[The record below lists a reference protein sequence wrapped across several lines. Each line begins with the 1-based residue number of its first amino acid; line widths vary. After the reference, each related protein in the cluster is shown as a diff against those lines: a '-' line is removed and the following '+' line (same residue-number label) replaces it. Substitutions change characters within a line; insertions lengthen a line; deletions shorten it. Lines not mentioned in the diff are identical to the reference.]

1 MGFKSKRFFVFLS
14 SLVNLT
20 DMASYKLIP
29 YGISDFAQVRRE
41 DKYYVDKTM
50 YLPKMEAAGNFL
62 FLIRPRRFG
71 KSLFLSMMRCY
82 YDILEKDNFHNLFSG
97 LWIEN
102 HPTTLMG
109 TFQVLYMDFSQVGG
123 DMNNLFDRF
132 NSRIGAVLDDFAYRY
147 ERFYYDGFAADVEK
161 KSDFRSK
168 LDHITLLAK
177 RKGIRLYLIVDEYD
191 NFTNTVLN
199 VAGEEV
205 YHAMTHAEGFYRDVF
220 KLFKPN
226 FDRILMMGVS
236 PVTMDDV
243 TSGYNIATS
252 LTLDPDFNMMLGFS
266 ETEVREMIRY
276 YQGVGALKADEDA
289 LIDEMKPWYDGYC
302 FSRRALRTDP
312 KMYNT
317 DMVSYYIR
325 NYISHGE
332 APEEMLDRNTATD
345 YNKLDKLIRLDKLD
359 GDRKSVLLEVA
370 QNGFTLGEVQPSFP
384 AHRLI
389 EPDMFKSLLYY
400 YGLLTIGG
408 VDGVDTVLS
417 IPNNNVRRQFYEYL
431 VIEYSKIKNIN
442 VSELNRRFK
451 AAALDGDWRPMM
463 EYICR
468 QYHDTTS
475 VRSLIEGERN
485 IQGFMTAYFSL
496 NPYYLTNPE
505 VEFSHGY
512 CDFFLMP
519 DFHRCE
525 TTAHAYIVELK
536 YLKPDATEET
546 AAKQWDE
553 AAEQIRGYGDGKAV
567 RTLAGKAALHLI
579 VVQIKGYSLYR
590 MDEVT
595 KAI

>member
-451 AAALDGDWRPMM
+451 AAALDGEWRPMM

-505 VEFSHGY
+505 VELSHGY

-536 YLKPDATEET
+536 YLRSDATEEA

-553 AAEQIRGYGDGKAV
+553 AAEQIRGYGKGKAV
-567 RTLAGKAALHLI
+567 KTLAGKAALHLI

-590 MDEVT
+590 MDEVL
-595 KAI
+595 

>member
-1 MGFKSKRFFVFLS
+1 
-14 SLVNLT
+14 
-20 DMASYKLIP
+20 MAPYKLIP
-29 YGISDFAQVRRE
+29 YGISDFAQVREE
-41 DKYYVDKTM
+41 DKYYADKTM

-71 KSLFLSMMRCY
+71 KSLFLSMMRYY
-82 YDILEKDNFHNLFSG
+82 YDINEKDNFDSLFTG
-97 LWIEN
+97 LWIEKN
-102 HPTTLMG
+102 PTPLMG
-109 TFQVLYMDFSQVGG
+109 TFQVLYLDFSQVGG
-123 DMNNLFDRF
+123 DMNSLFDRF
-132 NSRIGAVLDDFAYRY
+132 NSRTGAVLDDFAYRY

-168 LDHITLLAK
+168 LDHITLQAK
-177 RKGIRLYLIVDEYD
+177 RRGIHLYLIVDEYD

-252 LTLDPDFNMMLGFS
+252 LTLDPEFNMMLGFS
-266 ETEVREMIRY
+266 ENEVREMIRY
-276 YQGVGALKADEDA
+276 YQSVGVLHADEDA

-302 FSRRALRTDP
+302 FSRRALKTDP

-417 IPNNNVRRQFYEYL
+417 IPNNNVRKQFYEYL

-475 VRSLIEGERN
+475 VRSLIQGERN

-496 NPYYLTNPE
+496 NPYCLTNPE
-505 VEFSHGY
+505 VELNHGY

-519 DFHRCE
+519 DFHRCA
-525 TTAHAYIVELK
+525 TTSHAYIVELK
-536 YLKPDATEET
+536 YLKPDATEEA

-553 AAEQIRGYGDGKAV
+553 AVEQIRGYGEGKAV
-567 RTLAGKAALHLI
+567 KALAGKAALHLI
-579 VVQIKGYSLYR
+579 VVQLKGYSLYK
-590 MDEVT
+590 MDEV
-595 KAI
+595 

>member
-1 MGFKSKRFFVFLS
+1 M
-14 SLVNLT
+14 T
-20 DMASYKLIP
+20 SYKLIP
-29 YGISDFAQVRRE
+29 YGISNFEQVRRE
-41 DKYYVDKTM
+41 NLYYADKTE
-50 YLPKMEAAGNFL
+50 YIPKMENAGNFL

-71 KSLFLSMMRCY
+71 KSLFLSMLRYY
-82 YDILEKDNFHNLFSG
+82 YDIQEKDNFGNLFSG
-97 LWIEN
+97 LWIEKN
-102 HPTTLMG
+102 QTPLAG
-109 TFQVLYMDFSQVGG
+109 GFQVLYLDFSRVGG
-123 DMNNLFDRF
+123 DIETLSQSFDVYC
-132 NSRIGAVLDDFAYRY
+132 SAVAEDFARRY
-147 ERFYYDGFAADVEK
+147 EAFYPPEYLSEVLRQKTFVG
-161 KSDFRSK
+161 K
-168 LDHITLLAK
+168 LNVIDLYAK
-177 RKGIRLYLIVDEYD
+177 RMKRKLYLIVDEYD
-191 NFTNTVLN
+191 NFTNVVLN
-199 VAGEEV
+199 VKGEQV
-205 YHAMTHAEGFYRDVF
+205 YHAMTHAEGFYRGVF
-220 KLFKPN
+220 KQYKGM

-289 LIDEMKPWYDGYC
+289 LIAEMKPWYDGYC
-302 FSRRALRTDP
+302 FSRRAIKTDP

-317 DMVSYYIR
+317 DMVSYYLR
-325 NYISHGE
+325 NYINHGE

-359 GDRKSVLLEVA
+359 GDRKSVILEVA

-384 AHRLI
+384 THRLI

-408 VDGVDTVLS
+408 TDGMDTILS
-417 IPNNNVRRQFYEYL
+417 IPNNNVRKQFYEYL

-442 VSELNRRFK
+442 VSELSRHFK
-451 AAALDGDWRPMM
+451 AAALNGDWRPMM

-468 QYHDTTS
+468 QYHDTTT

-505 VEFSHGY
+505 VELSHGY
-512 CDFFLMP
+512 CDFFMMP
-519 DFHRCE
+519 DFHRCT

-536 YLKPDATEET
+536 YLKPDATEEA

-553 AAEQIRGYGDGKAV
+553 AVEQIKGYGAGKTVLA
-567 RTLAGKAALHLI
+567 LAGNAELHLI
-579 VVQIKGYSLYR
+579 AVQIKGYSLYR
-590 MDEVT
+590 MEE
-595 KAI
+595 IIL

>member
-1 MGFKSKRFFVFLS
+1 
-14 SLVNLT
+14 
-20 DMASYKLIP
+20 MAQYRLIP

-41 DKYYVDKTM
+41 NTYYVDKTM
-50 YLPKMEAAGNFL
+50 YIPKMETAGHFL

-71 KSLFLSMMRCY
+71 KSLFLSMMRYY
-82 YDILEKDNFHNLFSG
+82 YDVREKDNFSGLFSG

-102 HPTTLMG
+102 NKTPLMG
-109 TFQVLYMDFSQVGG
+109 GFQVLYLDFSRVGG
-123 DMNNLFDRF
+123 DIETLSQSFDTYC
-132 NSRIGAVLDDFAYRY
+132 SIVAEDFARRY
-147 ERFYYDGFAADVEK
+147 EAFYPPEYLSEVLRQKTFV
-161 KSDFRSK
+161 SK
-168 LDHITLLAK
+168 LNIIDVYAK
-177 RKGIRLYLIVDEYD
+177 RMKHRLYLIVDEYD
-191 NFTNTVLN
+191 NFTNVVLN
-199 VAGEEV
+199 VKGERV
-205 YHAMTHAEGFYRDVF
+205 YHAMTHAEGFYRSVF
-220 KLFKPN
+220 KQYKGM

-252 LTLDPDFNMMLGFS
+252 LTLNRNFNMMLGFS

-276 YQGVGALKADEDA
+276 YQSVGALSADEDA
-289 LIDEMKPWYDGYC
+289 LIAEMKPWYDGYC
-302 FSRRALRTDP
+302 FSTESLKTDP

-325 NYISHGE
+325 NYINFGE
-332 APEEMLDRNTATD
+332 APEDMLDRNTATD

-359 GDRKSVLLEVA
+359 GDRKSVILEVA
-370 QNGFTLGEVQPSFP
+370 QNGFTLGDVQPSFP

-400 YGLLTIGG
+400 YGLLTISGT
-408 VDGVDTVLS
+408 DGADTVLA
-417 IPNNNVRRQFYEYL
+417 IPNNNVRKQFYEYL
-431 VIEYSKIKNIN
+431 VIEYNKILQVNMSKL
-442 VSELNRRFK
+442 SEAFDS
-451 AAALDGDWRPMM
+451 AALDGDWRPMM

-496 NPYYLTNPE
+496 SPYYLTNPE
-505 VEFSHGY
+505 VELNHGY

-536 YLKPDATEET
+536 YLKTDATEET
-546 AAKQWDE
+546 ARKQWDE
-553 AAEQIRGYGDGKAV
+553 AAEQIRGYGEGSKVKA
-567 RTLAGKAALHLI
+567 LCGNAALHLI
-579 VVQIKGYSLYR
+579 VAQIKGYDLHR
-590 MDEVT
+590 LEE
-595 KAI
+595 IL

>member
-1 MGFKSKRFFVFLS
+1 ME
-14 SLVNLT
+14 
-20 DMASYKLIP
+20 SYKLIP

-41 DKYYVDKTM
+41 DKYYADKTM

-82 YDILEKDNFHNLFSG
+82 YDILEKDNFQNLFSG
-97 LWIEN
+97 LWIEKN
-102 HPTTLMG
+102 PTPLMG
-109 TFQVLYMDFSQVGG
+109 TFQVLHLDFSQVGG

-132 NSRIGAVLDDFAYRY
+132 NSRTGAVLDDFAHRY
-147 ERFYYDGFAADVEK
+147 ERFYYDGFAADVER

-199 VAGEEV
+199 VAGEDV

-289 LIDEMKPWYDGYC
+289 LIAEMKPWYDGYC
-302 FSRRALRTDP
+302 FSKRAFNTDP

-317 DMVSYYIR
+317 DMVSYYLR
-325 NYISHGE
+325 NYISHNE

-370 QNGFTLGEVQPSFP
+370 QNGFTLGDVQPSFP
-384 AHRLI
+384 AHKLI

-400 YGLLTIGG
+400 YGLLTINGTRG
-408 VDGVDTVLS
+408 VNTILS
-417 IPNNNVRRQFYEYL
+417 IPNNNVRKQFYEYL
-431 VIEYSKIKNIN
+431 VIEYNKILQVNMSKL
-442 VSELNRRFK
+442 SETFDS
-451 AAALDGDWRPMM
+451 AALDGDWRPMM

-505 VEFSHGY
+505 VELSHGY
-512 CDFFLMP
+512 CDFFMMP

-525 TTAHAYIVELK
+525 ATAHAYIVELK
-536 YLKPDATEET
+536 YLKPDATEEA

-553 AAEQIRGYGDGKAV
+553 AVEQIRDYGKGKAV
-567 RTLAGKAALHLI
+567 SALAGKARLHLI

-590 MDEVT
+590 MDEVFG
-595 KAI
+595 

>member
-205 YHAMTHAEGFYRDVF
+205 YHAMTHAEGFHRDVF

-276 YQGVGALKADEDA
+276 YHGVGALKADEDA

-302 FSRRALRTDP
+302 FSTESLNTDP

-317 DMVSYYIR
+317 DMVSYYLR
-325 NYISHGE
+325 HYINRGE
-332 APEEMLDRNTATD
+332 APRDMLDRNTATD

-370 QNGFTLGEVQPSFP
+370 QNGFTIGEVQPSFP

-408 VDGVDTVLS
+408 TDGMDTVLS

-442 VSELNRRFK
+442 VSDLSRRFK
-451 AAALDGDWRPMM
+451 AAALDGDWSPMM

-475 VRSLIEGERN
+475 VRSLIQGERN

-505 VEFSHGY
+505 VELSHGY

-525 TTAHAYIVELK
+525 TTAHAYIIELK
-536 YLKPDATEET
+536 YLKPDATEDA

-553 AAEQIRGYGDGKAV
+553 AVEQIRGYGNGKAV
-567 RTLAGKAALHLI
+567 RVLAGKAKLHLI
-579 VVQIKGYSLYR
+579 VVQIKGHTLYK
-590 MDEVT
+590 MEEVG
-595 KAI
+595 I

>member
-1 MGFKSKRFFVFLS
+1 M
-14 SLVNLT
+14 T
-20 DMASYKLIP
+20 SYKLIP
-29 YGISDFAQVRRE
+29 YGISNFEQVRRE
-41 DKYYVDKTM
+41 NLYYADKTE
-50 YLPKMEAAGNFL
+50 YIPKMENAGNFL

-71 KSLFLSMMRCY
+71 KSLFLSMLRYY
-82 YDILEKDNFHNLFSG
+82 YDIQEKDNFGNLFSG
-97 LWIEN
+97 LWIEKN
-102 HPTTLMG
+102 QTPLAG
-109 TFQVLYMDFSQVGG
+109 GFQVLYLDFSRVGG
-123 DMNNLFDRF
+123 DIETLSQSFDVYC
-132 NSRIGAVLDDFAYRY
+132 SAVAEDFARRY
-147 ERFYYDGFAADVEK
+147 EAFYPPEYLSEVLRQKTFVG
-161 KSDFRSK
+161 K
-168 LDHITLLAK
+168 LNVIDLYAK
-177 RKGIRLYLIVDEYD
+177 RMKRKLYLIVDEYD
-191 NFTNTVLN
+191 NFTNVVLN
-199 VAGEEV
+199 VKGEQV
-205 YHAMTHAEGFYRDVF
+205 YHAMTHAEEFYRSVF
-220 KLFKPN
+220 KQYKGM

-289 LIDEMKPWYDGYC
+289 LIAEMKPWYDGYC
-302 FSRRALRTDP
+302 FSRRAIKTDP

-317 DMVSYYIR
+317 DMVSYYLR
-325 NYISHGE
+325 NYINHGE

-359 GDRKSVLLEVA
+359 GDRKSVILEVA

-384 AHRLI
+384 THRLI

-408 VDGVDTVLS
+408 TDGMDTILS
-417 IPNNNVRRQFYEYL
+417 IPNNNVRKQFYEYL

-442 VSELNRRFK
+442 VSELNRHFK

-505 VEFSHGY
+505 VELSHGY
-512 CDFFLMP
+512 CDFFMMP

-525 TTAHAYIVELK
+525 ATAHAYIVELK
-536 YLKPDATEET
+536 YLKPDATEEA

-553 AAEQIRGYGDGKAV
+553 AVEQIKGYGAGKTVLA
-567 RTLAGKAALHLI
+567 LAGNAELHLI
-579 VVQIKGYSLYR
+579 AVQIKGYSLYR
-590 MDEVT
+590 MEE
-595 KAI
+595 IIL

>member
-1 MGFKSKRFFVFLS
+1 
-14 SLVNLT
+14 
-20 DMASYKLIP
+20 MAQYRLIP
-29 YGISDFAQVRRE
+29 YGISDFAQVRGE

-50 YLPKMEAAGNFL
+50 YLPKMETAGNFL

-71 KSLFLSMMRCY
+71 KSLFLSMMRYY
-82 YDILEKDNFHNLFSG
+82 YDVCEKDNFSSLFSG

-102 HPTTLMG
+102 NKTPLMG
-109 TFQVLYMDFSQVGG
+109 GFQVLYLDFSRVGG
-123 DMNNLFDRF
+123 DIETLSQSFDTYC
-132 NSRIGAVLDDFAYRY
+132 SAVAEDFARRY
-147 ERFYYDGFAADVEK
+147 EAFYPSEYLSEVLRQKTFVG
-161 KSDFRSK
+161 K
-168 LDHITLLAK
+168 LNVIDLYAK
-177 RKGIRLYLIVDEYD
+177 RMKHRLYLIVDEYD
-191 NFTNTVLN
+191 NFTNVVLN
-199 VAGEEV
+199 VKGEQV
-205 YHAMTHAEGFYRDVF
+205 YHAMTHAEGFYRSVF
-220 KLFKPN
+220 KQYKGM

-266 ETEVREMIRY
+266 ETEVREIIRY
-276 YQGVGALKADEDA
+276 YQSVGALKADEDA
-289 LIDEMKPWYDGYC
+289 LIGEMKPWYDGYC
-302 FSRRALRTDP
+302 FSKKALKTDP

-325 NYISHGE
+325 NYINFGE
-332 APEEMLDRNTATD
+332 APEDMLDRNTATD

-359 GDRKSVLLEVA
+359 GDRKSVILEVA
-370 QNGFTLGEVQPSFP
+370 QNGFTLGDVQPSFP

-400 YGLLTIGG
+400 YGLLTISGT
-408 VDGVDTVLS
+408 DGADTVLA
-417 IPNNNVRRQFYEYL
+417 IPNNNVRKQFYEYL
-431 VIEYSKIKNIN
+431 VIEYNKIKTVN

-496 NPYYLTNPE
+496 SPYYLTNPE
-505 VEFSHGY
+505 VELNHGY

-536 YLKPDATEET
+536 YLKTDATEET
-546 AAKQWDE
+546 ARKQWDE
-553 AAEQIRGYGDGKAV
+553 AAEQIQGYGEGSKVKA
-567 RTLAGKAALHLI
+567 LCGNAALHLI
-579 VVQIKGYSLYR
+579 VAQIKGYDLYR
-590 MDEVT
+590 LEEIE
-595 KAI
+595 A

>member
-1 MGFKSKRFFVFLS
+1 
-14 SLVNLT
+14 
-20 DMASYKLIP
+20 MASYKLIP

-50 YLPKMEAAGNFL
+50 YLPKMEEAGNFL

-71 KSLFLSMMRCY
+71 KSLFLSMMRYY
-82 YDILEKDNFHNLFSG
+82 YDVCEKDNFSSLFSG
-97 LWIEN
+97 LWIEDK
-102 HPTTLMG
+102 PTPLMG
-109 TFQVLYMDFSQVGG
+109 GFQVLYLDFSQVGG
-123 DMNNLFDRF
+123 DMNSLFDRF
-132 NSRIGAVLDDFAYRY
+132 NSRTGAVIDDFAHRY

-168 LDHITLLAK
+168 LDHVTLQAK
-177 RKGIRLYLIVDEYD
+177 RRGIKLYLIVDEYD

-199 VAGEEV
+199 VEGEEV

-276 YQGVGALKADEDA
+276 YQSVGALAADEDA
-289 LIDEMKPWYDGYC
+289 LIAEMKPWYDGYC
-302 FSRRALRTDP
+302 FSKKALKTDP

-325 NYISHGE
+325 NYINSGS

-359 GDRKSVLLEVA
+359 GDRKSVILEVA
-370 QNGFTLGEVQPSFP
+370 QNGFTLGDVQPSFP

-400 YGLLTIGG
+400 YGLLTISGT
-408 VDGVDTVLS
+408 DGADTVLS
-417 IPNNNVRRQFYEYL
+417 IPNNNVRKQFYEYL
-431 VIEYSKIKNIN
+431 VIEYDKIKTVN
-442 VSELNRRFK
+442 VSDLNRHFK
-451 AAALDGDWRPMM
+451 TAALGGNWRPMM
-463 EYICR
+463 EYVCQ

-496 NPYYLTNPE
+496 SPYYLTNPE
-505 VEFSHGY
+505 VELNHGY

-519 DFHRCE
+519 DFRRCE

-536 YLKPDATEET
+536 YLKPDTTEES
-546 AAKQWDE
+546 AQKQWNE
-553 AAEQIRGYGDGKAV
+553 AVEQIRGYGAGEKVKA
-567 RTLAGKAALHLI
+567 LCGQAALHLI
-579 VVQIKGYSLYR
+579 VAQIKGYELHR
-590 MDEVT
+590 LEE
-595 KAI
+595 I

>member
-1 MGFKSKRFFVFLS
+1 
-14 SLVNLT
+14 
-20 DMASYKLIP
+20 MAQYRLIP
-29 YGISDFAQVRRE
+29 YGISDFAQVRGE

-50 YLPKMEAAGNFL
+50 YLPKMETAGNFL

-71 KSLFLSMMRCY
+71 KSLFLSMMRYY
-82 YDILEKDNFHNLFSG
+82 YDVCEKDNFSSLFSG

-102 HPTTLMG
+102 NKTPLMG
-109 TFQVLYMDFSQVGG
+109 GFQVLYLDFSRVGG
-123 DMNNLFDRF
+123 DIETLSQSFDTYC
-132 NSRIGAVLDDFAYRY
+132 SAVAEDFARRY
-147 ERFYYDGFAADVEK
+147 EAFYPSEYLSEVLRQKTFVG
-161 KSDFRSK
+161 K
-168 LDHITLLAK
+168 LNVIDLYAK
-177 RKGIRLYLIVDEYD
+177 RMKHRLYLIVDEYD
-191 NFTNTVLN
+191 NFTNVVLN
-199 VAGEEV
+199 VKGEQV
-205 YHAMTHAEGFYRDVF
+205 YHAMTHAEGFYRSVF
-220 KLFKPN
+220 KQYKGM

-266 ETEVREMIRY
+266 ETEVREIIRY
-276 YQGVGALKADEDA
+276 YQSVGALKADEDA
-289 LIDEMKPWYDGYC
+289 LIGEMKPWYDGYC
-302 FSRRALRTDP
+302 FSKKALKTDP

-325 NYISHGE
+325 NYINFGE
-332 APEEMLDRNTATD
+332 APEDMLDRNTATD

-359 GDRKSVLLEVA
+359 GDRKSVILEVA
-370 QNGFTLGEVQPSFP
+370 QNGFTLGDVQPSFP

-400 YGLLTIGG
+400 YGLLTISGT
-408 VDGVDTVLS
+408 DGADTVLA
-417 IPNNNVRRQFYEYL
+417 IPNNNVRKQFYEYL
-431 VIEYSKIKNIN
+431 VIEYNKIKTVN

-485 IQGFMTAYFSL
+485 IQGFITAYFSL
-496 NPYYLTNPE
+496 SPYYLTNPE
-505 VEFSHGY
+505 VELNHGY

-536 YLKPDATEET
+536 YLKTDATEET
-546 AAKQWDE
+546 ARKQWDE
-553 AAEQIRGYGDGKAV
+553 AAEQIQCYGEGSKVKA
-567 RTLAGKAALHLI
+567 LCGNAALHLI
-579 VVQIKGYSLYR
+579 VAQIKGYDLYR
-590 MDEVT
+590 LEEIE
-595 KAI
+595 A

>member
-1 MGFKSKRFFVFLS
+1 
-14 SLVNLT
+14 
-20 DMASYKLIP
+20 MAPYKLIP
-29 YGISDFAQVRRE
+29 YGISDFAQVREE
-41 DKYYVDKTM
+41 DKYYADKTM

-71 KSLFLSMMRCY
+71 KSLFLSMMRYY
-82 YDILEKDNFHNLFSG
+82 YDINEKDNFDSLFTG
-97 LWIEN
+97 LWIEKN
-102 HPTTLMG
+102 PTPLMG
-109 TFQVLYMDFSQVGG
+109 TFQVLYLDFSQVGG
-123 DMNNLFDRF
+123 DMNSLFDRF
-132 NSRIGAVLDDFAYRY
+132 NSRTGAVLDDFAYRY

-168 LDHITLLAK
+168 LDHITLQAK
-177 RKGIRLYLIVDEYD
+177 RRGIHLYLIVDEYD

-252 LTLDPDFNMMLGFS
+252 LTLDPEFNMMLGFS
-266 ETEVREMIRY
+266 ENEVREMIRY
-276 YQGVGALKADEDA
+276 YQSVGVLHADEDA

-302 FSRRALRTDP
+302 FSRRALKTDP

-417 IPNNNVRRQFYEYL
+417 IPNNNVRKQFYEYL

-442 VSELNRRFK
+442 VSELNRHFK

-475 VRSLIEGERN
+475 VRSLIQGERN

-505 VEFSHGY
+505 VELSHGY

-519 DFHRCE
+519 DFHRCA
-525 TTAHAYIVELK
+525 TTSHAYIVELK
-536 YLKPDATEET
+536 YLKPDATEEA

-553 AAEQIRGYGDGKAV
+553 AVEQIRGYGEGKAV
-567 RTLAGKAALHLI
+567 KALAGKAALHLI
-579 VVQIKGYSLYR
+579 VVQLKGYSLYK
-590 MDEVT
+590 MDEV
-595 KAI
+595 

>member
-1 MGFKSKRFFVFLS
+1 
-14 SLVNLT
+14 
-20 DMASYKLIP
+20 MASYKLIP
-29 YGISDFAQVRRE
+29 YGISDFSQVRRE
-41 DKYYVDKTM
+41 DKYYADKTM
-50 YLPKMEAAGNFL
+50 YLPKMETAGNFL
-62 FLIRPRRFG
+62 FFIRPRRFG
-71 KSLFLSMMRCY
+71 KSLFLSMMRYY
-82 YDILEKDNFHNLFSG
+82 YDILEKDNFSNLYSG
-97 LWIEN
+97 LWIEKN
-102 HPTTLMG
+102 PTPLMG
-109 TFQVLYMDFSQVGG
+109 EFQVLYLDFSRVGG
-123 DMNNLFDRF
+123 DIETLSQSFDVYC
-132 NSRIGAVLDDFAYRY
+132 SAVAEDFARRY
-147 ERFYYDGFAADVEK
+147 EAFYPPEYLSEVLNQKTFVG
-161 KSDFRSK
+161 K
-168 LDHITLLAK
+168 LNVIDLYAK
-177 RKGIRLYLIVDEYD
+177 RMKRKLYLIVDEYD
-191 NFTNTVLN
+191 NFTNVVLN
-199 VAGEEV
+199 VKGEQV
-205 YHAMTHAEGFYRDVF
+205 YHAMTHAEGFYRSVF
-220 KLFKPN
+220 KQYKGM

-276 YQGVGALKADEDA
+276 YQSVGALKADEDA
-289 LIDEMKPWYDGYC
+289 LIAEMKPWYDGYC
-302 FSRRALRTDP
+302 FSRKSLNTDP

-317 DMVSYYIR
+317 DMVSYYLR
-325 NYISHGE
+325 HYISHGE

-345 YNKLDKLIRLDKLD
+345 YNKLDKLIRLDQLD

-408 VDGVDTVLS
+408 MDGMDTLLR
-417 IPNNNVRRQFYEYL
+417 IPNNNVRKQFYEYL

-442 VSELNRRFK
+442 ISDLNRHFK

-463 EYICR
+463 EYICQ

-505 VEFSHGY
+505 VELNHGY
-512 CDFFLMP
+512 CDFFMMP
-519 DFHRCE
+519 DFNRCS

-536 YLKPDATEET
+536 YLKPDATEED
-546 AAKQWDE
+546 AKKQWNE
-553 AAEQIRGYGDGKAV
+553 AEEQIRGYSTGKAV
-567 RTLAGKAALHLI
+567 KHLAGKATLHLI
-579 VVQIKGYSLYR
+579 VAQIKGYSLHHL
-590 MDEVT
+590 DEV
-595 KAI
+595 K

>member
-1 MGFKSKRFFVFLS
+1 
-14 SLVNLT
+14 
-20 DMASYKLIP
+20 MAQYRLIP
-29 YGISDFAQVRRE
+29 YGISDFAQVRGE

-71 KSLFLSMMRCY
+71 KSLFLSMMRYY
-82 YDILEKDNFHNLFSG
+82 YDVREKDNFSGLFSG

-102 HPTTLMG
+102 NKTPLSG
-109 TFQVLYMDFSQVGG
+109 GFQVLYLDFSRVGG
-123 DMNNLFDRF
+123 DIETLSQSFDAYC
-132 NSRIGAVLDDFAYRY
+132 SIVAEDFARRY
-147 ERFYYDGFAADVEK
+147 EAFYPPEYLSEVLRQKTFV
-161 KSDFRSK
+161 SK
-168 LDHITLLAK
+168 LNIIDVYAK
-177 RKGIRLYLIVDEYD
+177 RMKHRLYLIVDEYD
-191 NFTNTVLN
+191 NFTNVVLN
-199 VAGEEV
+199 VKGEQV
-205 YHAMTHAEGFYRDVF
+205 YHAMTHAEGFYRSVF
-220 KLFKPN
+220 KQYKGM

-252 LTLDPDFNMMLGFS
+252 LTLNRNFNMMLGFS

-276 YQGVGALKADEDA
+276 YQSVGALKADEDA
-289 LIDEMKPWYDGYC
+289 LIAEMKPWYDGYC
-302 FSRRALRTDP
+302 FSTESLKTDP

-317 DMVSYYIR
+317 DMVSYYISY
-325 NYISHGE
+325 YINMGC
-332 APEEMLDRNTATD
+332 APKDMLDRNTATD

-359 GDRKSVLLEVA
+359 GDRKSVILEVA
-370 QNGFTLGEVQPSFP
+370 QNGFTLGDVQPSFP

-400 YGLLTIGG
+400 YGLLTISGTRG
-408 VDGVDTVLS
+408 VNTILS
-417 IPNNNVRRQFYEYL
+417 IPNNNVRKQFYEYL
-431 VIEYSKIKNIN
+431 VIEYNKILQVNMSKL
-442 VSELNRRFK
+442 SEAFDS
-451 AAALDGDWRPMM
+451 AALDGDWRPMM

-505 VEFSHGY
+505 VELNHGY

-536 YLKPDATEET
+536 YLKTDAGEEV
-546 AAKQWDE
+546 ARKQWDE
-553 AAEQIRGYGDGKAV
+553 AAEQIRGYGEGSKVKA
-567 RTLAGKAALHLI
+567 LCGNAALHLI
-579 VVQIKGYSLYR
+579 VAQIKGYDLHR
-590 MDEVT
+590 LEE
-595 KAI
+595 IL

>member
-1 MGFKSKRFFVFLS
+1 M
-14 SLVNLT
+14 T
-20 DMASYKLIP
+20 SYKLIP
-29 YGISDFAQVRRE
+29 YGVSNFEQVRRE
-41 DKYYVDKTM
+41 NLYYADKTE
-50 YLPKMEAAGNFL
+50 YIPKMENAGNFL

-71 KSLFLSMMRCY
+71 KSLFLSMLRYY
-82 YDILEKDNFHNLFSG
+82 YDVQEKDNFGNLFSG
-97 LWIEN
+97 LWIEKN
-102 HPTTLMG
+102 QTPLAG
-109 TFQVLYMDFSQVGG
+109 GFQVLYLDFSRVGG
-123 DMNNLFDRF
+123 DIETLSQSFDVYC
-132 NSRIGAVLDDFAYRY
+132 SAVAEDFARRY
-147 ERFYYDGFAADVEK
+147 EAFYPPEYLSEVLRQKTFVG
-161 KSDFRSK
+161 K
-168 LDHITLLAK
+168 LNVIDLYAK
-177 RKGIRLYLIVDEYD
+177 RMKRKLYLIVDEYD
-191 NFTNTVLN
+191 NFTNVVLN
-199 VAGEEV
+199 VKGEQV
-205 YHAMTHAEGFYRDVF
+205 YHAMTHAEGFYRGVF
-220 KLFKPN
+220 KQYKGM

-289 LIDEMKPWYDGYC
+289 LIAEMKPWYDGYC
-302 FSRRALRTDP
+302 FSRRAIKTDP

-317 DMVSYYIR
+317 DMVSYYLR
-325 NYISHGE
+325 YYINHGE

-359 GDRKSVLLEVA
+359 GDRKSVILEVA

-408 VDGVDTVLS
+408 TDGMDTILS
-417 IPNNNVRRQFYEYL
+417 IPNNNVRKQFYEYL

-442 VSELNRRFK
+442 VSELNRHFK

-505 VEFSHGY
+505 VELSHGY

-519 DFHRCE
+519 DFHRCT

-536 YLKPDATEET
+536 YLKPDATKK
-546 AAKQWDE
+546 AAGKQWEE
-553 AAEQIRGYGDGKAV
+553 AVEQIKGYGAGKTVLA
-567 RTLAGKAALHLI
+567 LAGNAELHLI
-579 VVQIKGYSLYR
+579 AVQIKGYSLYR
-590 MDEVT
+590 MEE
-595 KAI
+595 IIL

>member
-1 MGFKSKRFFVFLS
+1 MKDK
-14 SLVNLT
+14 T
-20 DMASYKLIP
+20 MTSYKLIP
-29 YGISDFAQVRRE
+29 YGVSNFEQVRRE
-41 DKYYVDKTM
+41 NLYYADKTE
-50 YLPKMEAAGNFL
+50 YIPKMENAGNFL

-71 KSLFLSMMRCY
+71 KSLFLSMLRYY
-82 YDILEKDNFHNLFSG
+82 YDILEKDNFGNLFSG
-97 LWIEN
+97 LWIEKN
-102 HPTTLMG
+102 QTPLAG
-109 TFQVLYMDFSQVGG
+109 GFQVLYLDFSRVGG
-123 DMNNLFDRF
+123 DIETLSQSFDVYC
-132 NSRIGAVLDDFAYRY
+132 SAVAEDFARRY
-147 ERFYYDGFAADVEK
+147 EAFYPPEYLSEVLRQKTFVG
-161 KSDFRSK
+161 K
-168 LDHITLLAK
+168 LNVIDLYAK
-177 RKGIRLYLIVDEYD
+177 RMKRKLYLIVDEYD
-191 NFTNTVLN
+191 NFTNVVLN
-199 VAGEEV
+199 VKGEQV
-205 YHAMTHAEGFYRDVF
+205 YHAMTHAEGFYRSVF
-220 KLFKPN
+220 KQYKGM

-276 YQGVGALKADEDA
+276 YQGVGALKADENA
-289 LIDEMKPWYDGYC
+289 LIAEMKPWYDGYC
-302 FSRRALRTDP
+302 FSVEALDTDP

-317 DMVSYYIR
+317 DMVSYYLR
-325 NYISHGE
+325 HYINRSE
-332 APEEMLDRNTATD
+332 APRDMLDRNTATD

-359 GDRKSVLLEVA
+359 GDRKSVILEVA

-408 VDGVDTVLS
+408 TDGMDTILS
-417 IPNNNVRRQFYEYL
+417 IPNNNVRKQFYEYL

-442 VSELNRRFK
+442 VSELNRHFK

-505 VEFSHGY
+505 VELSHGY

-519 DFHRCE
+519 DFHRCT

-536 YLKPDATEET
+536 YLKPDATKKAAGKEWEE
-546 AAKQWDE
+546 AV
-553 AAEQIRGYGDGKAV
+553 EQIKGYGAGKTVLA
-567 RTLAGKAALHLI
+567 LAGNAELHLI
-579 VVQIKGYSLYR
+579 AVQIKGYSLYR
-590 MDEVT
+590 MEE
-595 KAI
+595 IIL

>member
-1 MGFKSKRFFVFLS
+1 
-14 SLVNLT
+14 
-20 DMASYKLIP
+20 MAQYRLIP
-29 YGISDFAQVRRE
+29 YGISDFAQVRGE

-71 KSLFLSMMRCY
+71 KSLFLSMMRYY
-82 YDILEKDNFHNLFSG
+82 YDVCEKDNFSSLFSG

-102 HPTTLMG
+102 NKTPLMG
-109 TFQVLYMDFSQVGG
+109 GFQVLYLDFSQVGG
-123 DMNNLFDRF
+123 DMNSLFDRF
-132 NSRIGAVLDDFAYRY
+132 NSRTGAVIDSFARRY
-147 ERFYYDGFAADVEK
+147 EKFYYEGFAADVASK
-161 KSDFRSK
+161 ADFRSK
-168 LDHITLLAK
+168 LDLITIRAK
-177 RKGIRLYLIVDEYD
+177 EYGHHLYLIIDEYD

-199 VAGEEV
+199 VEGEEV

-226 FDRILMMGVS
+226 FDRITMMGVS

-276 YQGVGALKADEDA
+276 YRSVGALSADEDA
-289 LIDEMKPWYDGYC
+289 LIAEMKPWYDGYC
-302 FSRRALRTDP
+302 FSKKALKTDP

-325 NYISHGE
+325 NYINFGE
-332 APEEMLDRNTATD
+332 APEDMLDRNTATD

-359 GDRKSVLLEVA
+359 GDRKSVILEVA
-370 QNGFTLGEVQPSFP
+370 QNGFTLGDVQPSFP

-400 YGLLTIGG
+400 YGLLTISGT
-408 VDGVDTVLS
+408 DGADTVLA
-417 IPNNNVRRQFYEYL
+417 IPNNNVRKQFYEYL
-431 VIEYSKIKNIN
+431 VIEYNKIKTVN

-496 NPYYLTNPE
+496 SPYYLTNPE
-505 VEFSHGY
+505 VELNHGY

-536 YLKPDATEET
+536 YLKTDAGEE
-546 AAKQWDE
+546 AARKQWDE
-553 AAEQIRGYGDGKAV
+553 AAEQIRGYGEGSKVKA
-567 RTLAGKAALHLI
+567 LCGNAALHLI
-579 VVQIKGYSLYR
+579 VAQIKGYDLHR
-590 MDEVT
+590 MEE
-595 KAI
+595 IPQL

>member
-1 MGFKSKRFFVFLS
+1 
-14 SLVNLT
+14 
-20 DMASYKLIP
+20 
-29 YGISDFAQVRRE
+29 
-41 DKYYVDKTM
+41 
-50 YLPKMEAAGNFL
+50 MEAAGNFL
-62 FLIRPRRFG
+62 CLIRPRRFG
-71 KSLFLSMMRCY
+71 KSLFLSMMRYY
-82 YDILEKDNFHNLFSG
+82 YDVCEKDNFSSLFSG
-97 LWIEN
+97 LWIEDK
-102 HPTTLMG
+102 PTPLMG
-109 TFQVLYMDFSQVGG
+109 GFQVLYLDFSQVGG
-123 DMNNLFDRF
+123 DMNSLFDRF
-132 NSRIGAVLDDFAYRY
+132 NSRTGTVIDDFAYRY

-168 LDHITLLAK
+168 LDHVTLQAK
-177 RKGIRLYLIVDEYD
+177 RRGIKLYLIIDEYD

-199 VAGEEV
+199 VEGEEV

-276 YQGVGALKADEDA
+276 YQSVGALSADEDA
-289 LIDEMKPWYDGYC
+289 LITEMKPWYDGYC
-302 FSRRALRTDP
+302 FSKKALKTDP

-325 NYISHGE
+325 NYINSGC

-359 GDRKSVLLEVA
+359 GDRKSVILEVA
-370 QNGFTLGEVQPSFP
+370 QNGFTLGDVQPSFP

-400 YGLLTIGG
+400 YGLLTISGT
-408 VDGVDTVLS
+408 DGADTVLG
-417 IPNNNVRRQFYEYL
+417 IPNNNVRKQFYEYL
-431 VIEYSKIKNIN
+431 VIEYSKIRNIN
-442 VSELNRRFK
+442 ISDLNRHFK
-451 AAALDGDWRPMM
+451 AAALDGNWRPMM
-463 EYICR
+463 EYICQ

-496 NPYYLTNPE
+496 SPYYLTNPE
-505 VEFSHGY
+505 VELNHGY

-525 TTAHAYIVELK
+525 TTAHSYIVELK
-536 YLKPDATEET
+536 YLKTDATEE
-546 AAKQWDE
+546 AAQKQWDE
-553 AAEQIRGYGDGKAV
+553 AAEQIRGYGAGEKVKTLCGK
-567 RTLAGKAALHLI
+567 TQLHLI
-579 VVQIKGYSLYR
+579 IAQIQGCDLHRLEEIRKF
-590 MDEVT
+590 
-595 KAI
+595 

>member
-1 MGFKSKRFFVFLS
+1 
-14 SLVNLT
+14 
-20 DMASYKLIP
+20 MASYKLIP

-82 YDILEKDNFHNLFSG
+82 YDINEMDNFGSLFSG
-97 LWIEN
+97 LWIEKN
-102 HPTTLMG
+102 PTPLMG
-109 TFQVLYMDFSQVGG
+109 TFQVLYLDFSQVGG

-132 NSRIGAVLDDFAYRY
+132 NSRTGAVLDSFARRY
-147 ERFYYDGFAADVEK
+147 EKFYYDGFAKDVES

-168 LDHITLLAK
+168 LDLIT
-177 RKGIRLYLIVDEYD
+177 IRAREFGHHLYLIVDEYD

-289 LIDEMKPWYDGYC
+289 LIAEMKPWYDGYC
-302 FSRRALRTDP
+302 FSRRALKTDP

-400 YGLLTIGG
+400 YGLLTISGTRG
-408 VDGVDTVLS
+408 VNTILS

-431 VIEYSKIKNIN
+431 VIEYNKILQVNMSKL
-442 VSELNRRFK
+442 SETFDS
-451 AAALDGDWRPMM
+451 AALDGDWRPMM
-463 EYICR
+463 EYICQ

-505 VEFSHGY
+505 VELNHGY

-519 DFHRCE
+519 DFHRCA

-536 YLKPDATEET
+536 YLKPDATEE
-546 AAKQWDE
+546 AALKQWDE
-553 AAEQIRGYGDGKAV
+553 AVEQIRGYGEGKAV
-567 RTLAGKAALHLI
+567 RVLAGKAALHLI
-579 VVQIKGYSLYR
+579 VVQIKGHSLHR
-590 MDEVT
+590 MDEVNF
-595 KAI
+595 

>member
-1 MGFKSKRFFVFLS
+1 
-14 SLVNLT
+14 
-20 DMASYKLIP
+20 MAQYRLIP
-29 YGISDFAQVRRE
+29 YGISDFAQVRGE

-50 YLPKMEAAGNFL
+50 YLPKMETAGNFL

-71 KSLFLSMMRCY
+71 KSLFLSMMRYY
-82 YDILEKDNFHNLFSG
+82 YDVCEKDNFSSLFSG

-102 HPTTLMG
+102 NKTPLMG
-109 TFQVLYMDFSQVGG
+109 GFQVLYLDFSRVGG
-123 DMNNLFDRF
+123 DIETLSQSFDTYC
-132 NSRIGAVLDDFAYRY
+132 SAVAEDFARRY
-147 ERFYYDGFAADVEK
+147 EAFYPSEYLSEVLRQKTFVG
-161 KSDFRSK
+161 K
-168 LDHITLLAK
+168 LNVIDLYAK
-177 RKGIRLYLIVDEYD
+177 RMKHRLYLIVDEYD
-191 NFTNTVLN
+191 NFTNVVLN
-199 VAGEEV
+199 VKGEQV
-205 YHAMTHAEGFYRDVF
+205 YHAMTHAEGFYRSVF
-220 KLFKPN
+220 KQYKGM

-266 ETEVREMIRY
+266 ETEVREIIRY
-276 YQGVGALKADEDA
+276 YQSVGALKADEDA
-289 LIDEMKPWYDGYC
+289 LIGEMKPWYDGYC
-302 FSRRALRTDP
+302 FSKKALKTDP

-325 NYISHGE
+325 NYINFGE
-332 APEEMLDRNTATD
+332 APEDMLDRNTATD

-359 GDRKSVLLEVA
+359 GDRKSVILEVA
-370 QNGFTLGEVQPSFP
+370 QNGFTLGDVQPSFP

-400 YGLLTIGG
+400 YGLLTISGT
-408 VDGVDTVLS
+408 DGADTVLA
-417 IPNNNVRRQFYEYL
+417 IPNNNVRKQFYEYL
-431 VIEYSKIKNIN
+431 VIEYNKIKTVN

-485 IQGFMTAYFSL
+485 IQGFITAYFSL
-496 NPYYLTNPE
+496 SPYYLTNPE
-505 VEFSHGY
+505 VELNHGY

-536 YLKPDATEET
+536 YLKTDATEET
-546 AAKQWDE
+546 ARKQWDE
-553 AAEQIRGYGDGKAV
+553 AAEQIQGYGEGSKVKA
-567 RTLAGKAALHLI
+567 LCGNAALHLI
-579 VVQIKGYSLYR
+579 VAQIKGYDLYR
-590 MDEVT
+590 LEEIE
-595 KAI
+595 A

>member
-1 MGFKSKRFFVFLS
+1 M
-14 SLVNLT
+14 T
-20 DMASYKLIP
+20 SYKLIP
-29 YGISDFAQVRRE
+29 YGISNFEQVRRE
-41 DKYYVDKTM
+41 NLYYADKTE
-50 YLPKMEAAGNFL
+50 YIPKMENAGNFL

-71 KSLFLSMMRCY
+71 KSLFLSMLRYY
-82 YDILEKDNFHNLFSG
+82 YDVQEKDNFGNLFSG
-97 LWIEN
+97 LWIEKN
-102 HPTTLMG
+102 QTPLAG
-109 TFQVLYMDFSQVGG
+109 GFQVLYLDFSRVGG
-123 DMNNLFDRF
+123 DIETLSQSFDVYC
-132 NSRIGAVLDDFAYRY
+132 SAVAEDFARRY
-147 ERFYYDGFAADVEK
+147 EAFYPPEYLSEVLRQKTFVG
-161 KSDFRSK
+161 K
-168 LDHITLLAK
+168 LNVIDLYAK
-177 RKGIRLYLIVDEYD
+177 RMKRKLYLIVDEYD
-191 NFTNTVLN
+191 NFTNVVLN
-199 VAGEEV
+199 VKGEQV
-205 YHAMTHAEGFYRDVF
+205 YHAMTHAEGFYRGVF
-220 KLFKPN
+220 KQYKGM

-289 LIDEMKPWYDGYC
+289 LIAEMKPWYDGYC
-302 FSRRALRTDP
+302 FSRRAIKTDP

-317 DMVSYYIR
+317 DMVSYYLR
-325 NYISHGE
+325 NYINHGE

-359 GDRKSVLLEVA
+359 GDRKSVILEVA

-408 VDGVDTVLS
+408 TDGMDTILS
-417 IPNNNVRRQFYEYL
+417 IPNNNVRKQFYEYL

-442 VSELNRRFK
+442 VSELNRHFK

-463 EYICR
+463 EYICQ

-505 VEFSHGY
+505 VELSHGY
-512 CDFFLMP
+512 CDFFMMP
-519 DFHRCE
+519 DFHRCT

-536 YLKPDATEET
+536 YLKPDATKE
-546 AAKQWDE
+546 AAGKQWDE
-553 AAEQIRGYGDGKAV
+553 AVEQIKGYGAGKTVLA
-567 RTLAGKAALHLI
+567 LAGNAELHLI
-579 VVQIKGYSLYR
+579 AVQIKGYSLYR
-590 MDEVT
+590 MEE
-595 KAI
+595 IIL

>member
-1 MGFKSKRFFVFLS
+1 M
-14 SLVNLT
+14 T
-20 DMASYKLIP
+20 SYKLIP
-29 YGISDFAQVRRE
+29 YGISNFEQVRRE
-41 DKYYVDKTM
+41 NLYYADKTE
-50 YLPKMEAAGNFL
+50 YIPKMENAGNFL

-71 KSLFLSMMRCY
+71 KSLFLSMLRYY
-82 YDILEKDNFHNLFSG
+82 YDVQEKDNFGNLFSG
-97 LWIEN
+97 LWIEKN
-102 HPTTLMG
+102 QTPLAG
-109 TFQVLYMDFSQVGG
+109 GFQVLYLDFSRVGG
-123 DMNNLFDRF
+123 DIETLSQSFDVYC
-132 NSRIGAVLDDFAYRY
+132 SAVAEDFARRY
-147 ERFYYDGFAADVEK
+147 EAFYPPEYLSEVLRQKTFVG
-161 KSDFRSK
+161 K
-168 LDHITLLAK
+168 LNVIDLYAK
-177 RKGIRLYLIVDEYD
+177 RMKRKLYLIVDEYD
-191 NFTNTVLN
+191 NFTNVVLN
-199 VAGEEV
+199 VKGEQV
-205 YHAMTHAEGFYRDVF
+205 YHAMTHAEGFYRGVF
-220 KLFKPN
+220 KQYKGM

-289 LIDEMKPWYDGYC
+289 LIAEMKPWYDGYC
-302 FSRRALRTDP
+302 FSRRAIKTDP

-317 DMVSYYIR
+317 DMVSYYLR
-325 NYISHGE
+325 NYINHGE

-359 GDRKSVLLEVA
+359 GDRKSVILEVA

-408 VDGVDTVLS
+408 TDGMDTILS
-417 IPNNNVRRQFYEYL
+417 IPNNNVRKQFYEYL

-442 VSELNRRFK
+442 VSELNRHFK

-505 VEFSHGY
+505 VELSHGY
-512 CDFFLMP
+512 CDFFMMP
-519 DFHRCE
+519 DFHRCT

-536 YLKPDATEET
+536 YLKPDATKE
-546 AAKQWDE
+546 AAGKQWNE
-553 AAEQIRGYGDGKAV
+553 AVEQIKGYGAGKTVLA
-567 RTLAGKAALHLI
+567 LAGNAELHLI
-579 VVQIKGYSLYR
+579 AVQIKGYSLYR
-590 MDEVT
+590 MEE
-595 KAI
+595 IIL

>member
-1 MGFKSKRFFVFLS
+1 
-14 SLVNLT
+14 
-20 DMASYKLIP
+20 MASYKLIP

-50 YLPKMEAAGNFL
+50 YLPKMEEAGNFL

-71 KSLFLSMMRCY
+71 KSLFLSMMRYY
-82 YDILEKDNFHNLFSG
+82 YDVCEKGNFNNLFAG
-97 LWIEN
+97 LWIEDK
-102 HPTTLMG
+102 PTPLMG
-109 TFQVLYMDFSQVGG
+109 GFQVLYLDFSQVGG
-123 DMNNLFDRF
+123 DMNSLFDRF
-132 NSRIGAVLDDFAYRY
+132 NSRTGAVIDDFAHRY

-168 LDHITLLAK
+168 LDHVTLQAK
-177 RKGIRLYLIVDEYD
+177 RRGIKLYLIVDEYD

-199 VAGEEV
+199 VEGEEV

-276 YQGVGALKADEDA
+276 YQSVGALAADEDA
-289 LIDEMKPWYDGYC
+289 LIAEMKPWYDGYC
-302 FSRRALRTDP
+302 FSKKALKTDP

-325 NYISHGE
+325 NYINSGS

-359 GDRKSVLLEVA
+359 GDRKSVILEVA
-370 QNGFTLGEVQPSFP
+370 QNGFTLGDVQPSFP

-400 YGLLTIGG
+400 YGLLTISGT
-408 VDGVDTVLS
+408 DGADTVLS
-417 IPNNNVRRQFYEYL
+417 IPNNNVRKQFYEYL
-431 VIEYSKIKNIN
+431 VIEYDKIKTVN
-442 VSELNRRFK
+442 VSDLNRHFK
-451 AAALDGDWRPMM
+451 TAALGGNWRPMM
-463 EYICR
+463 EYVCQ

-496 NPYYLTNPE
+496 SPYYLTNPE
-505 VEFSHGY
+505 VELNHGY

-519 DFHRCE
+519 DFRRCE

-536 YLKPDATEET
+536 YLKPDTTEES
-546 AAKQWDE
+546 AQKQWNE
-553 AAEQIRGYGDGKAV
+553 AVEQIRGYGAGEKVKA
-567 RTLAGKAALHLI
+567 LCGQAALHLI
-579 VVQIKGYSLYR
+579 VAQIKGYELHR
-590 MDEVT
+590 LEE
-595 KAI
+595 I

>member
-1 MGFKSKRFFVFLS
+1 
-14 SLVNLT
+14 
-20 DMASYKLIP
+20 MASYKLIP

-50 YLPKMEAAGNFL
+50 YLPKMESAGNFL

-71 KSLFLSMMRCY
+71 KSLFLSMLRYY
-82 YDILEKDNFHNLFSG
+82 YDINEKDNFSSLFSG
-97 LWIEN
+97 LWIEDK
-102 HPTTLMG
+102 PTPLVG
-109 TFQVLYMDFSQVGG
+109 GFQVLYLDFSRVGG
-123 DMNNLFDRF
+123 DIETLSQSFD
-132 NSRIGAVLDDFAYRY
+132 SYCSIVAEDFARRY
-147 ERFYYDGFAADVEK
+147 EAFYPPEFLPDVLRQTT
-161 KSDFRSK
+161 FVNK
-168 LDHITLLAK
+168 LNAIDIYAK
-177 RKGIRLYLIVDEYD
+177 RMKHRLYLIVDEYD
-191 NFTNTVLN
+191 NFTNVVLN
-199 VAGEEV
+199 VKGEQV
-205 YHAMTHAEGFYRDVF
+205 YHAMTHAEVFYRSVF
-220 KLFKPN
+220 KQYKGM

-276 YQGVGALKADEDA
+276 YQSIGALSADEDA
-289 LIDEMKPWYDGYC
+289 MIAEMKPWYDGYC
-302 FSRRALRTDP
+302 FSTESLKTDP

-325 NYISHGE
+325 HYVSKGC
-332 APEEMLDRNTATD
+332 APREMLDRNTATD

-359 GDRKSVLLEVA
+359 GDRKSVILEVA
-370 QNGFTLGEVQPSFP
+370 QNGFTLGDVQPSFP

-400 YGLLTIGG
+400 YGLLTISGTRG
-408 VDGVDTVLS
+408 VNTILS
-417 IPNNNVRRQFYEYL
+417 IPNNNVRKQFYEYL
-431 VIEYSKIKNIN
+431 VIEYNKILQVNMSKL
-442 VSELNRRFK
+442 SEAFDS
-451 AAALDGDWRPMM
+451 AALDGDWRPMM
-463 EYICR
+463 EYICQ

-505 VEFSHGY
+505 VELNHGY

-525 TTAHAYIVELK
+525 TTAHSYIVELK
-536 YLKPDATEET
+536 YLKTDATDDT
-546 AAKQWDE
+546 AQKQWDE
-553 AAEQIRGYGDGKAV
+553 AVEQIRGYGKGEKVKALCGK
-567 RTLAGKAALHLI
+567 TQLHLI
-579 VVQIKGYSLYR
+579 VAQIKNCDLHR
-590 MDEVT
+590 LEEIR
-595 KAI
+595 AL